1 MRKKLFSL
9 LMAAAMLLSAL
20 PAAAASEGEPQKL
33 PTPEVE
39 WLTEGRE
46 IDGRQFR
53 AGQAVMTNVP
63 TDILLNYRVEILNAA
78 GEVVEKYEDGFGGTP
93 RSVQEIWVGWYMDEG
108 YLPSGNYYIQVTYLG
123 NDSQT
128 YTDSEPGVSKPYT
141 YTYPNTAYAVPTD
154 IRWDGANFGYTL
166 PQEALVEDT
175 VLFLDFVRTDGE
187 NAGRGGRRAE
197 STRNLQETDNAAFLE
212 RFNERLTLYGEGKYK
227 FRIRVISQDIT
238 QKWHS
243 EWSEWSEERYVSAE
257 GLSGDGSLAND
268 LDQIIAGLENGGE
281 TIDRETKTEA
291 VEAVQKLD
299 QTELQQAMSADQD
312 GTGVTQQL
320 KELED
325 KLNIGAEVTV
335 DNALGISAA
344 DVSVIG
350 AGFSTSNVN
359 TAPTFTISK
368 PSEEKE
374 LSATYRSVMQLEL
387 SLGETVQTN
396 EDGTLLVPIQIT
408 IPVPSWTNTDYLYIL
423 HFRQDGTYER
433 IHPDIVGEAGAPL
446 ARFTVN
452 RLSPFVFAEFHPY
465 TVTFDLNGGEG
476 TAPAP
481 QQTDEN
487 GRLKSL
493 PADPTRAGH
502 TFTGWFTAKEN
513 GQKVDTSYQFTADAT
528 VYAVW
533 QATGGGNT
541 GGNTGGSTGG
551 GSTGGTTVRPS
562 VPEAVTEGETTTV
575 TTGLNASL
583 SGGTARAEVRRAVL
597 DETVDQLLEAAAEA
611 GTAPVAA
618 FDLDTP
624 AGTEGVRLNL
634 PAQPM
639 AELAQAAGTLRMT
652 SPVGSLTLDGT
663 ALAAAADGAEEL
675 VLSVVPAGT
684 ETLNQAQQ
692 SAIQGQPVFDV
703 TVLADG
709 APVSMPGG
717 KLTVT
722 VPYALAEGREPGGV
736 VVSYLDEQGQL
747 ADCPTAYDAAA
758 ETVTF
763 TPAHL
768 SLYVVRYDALRLWTN
783 PFTDV
788 SEDDWYYDAVRYV
801 NAGDLMTGTS
811 SAAFAPGVTTSRA
824 MLATL
829 LYRLDGAPDLS
840 GENLGYPYADVEADS
855 WYGDGVYWARLH
867 GVVTGVTGEIFDPD
881 GDITREQMAVMLY
894 RYAQYKDYDVTGN
907 ADLSGYA
914 DADSVSSWAQ
924 YAVAWAV
931 DAGLISG
938 VGNNTLNP
946 QGSATRAEIATILM
960 RFAETFVP
968 AE

>member
-1 MRKKLFSL
+1 M
-9 LMAAAMLLSAL
+9 
-20 PAAAASEGEPQKL
+20 
-33 PTPEVE
+33 
-39 WLTEGRE
+39 
-46 IDGRQFR
+46 
-53 AGQAVMTNVP
+53 
-63 TDILLNYRVEILNAA
+63 
-78 GEVVEKYEDGFGGTP
+78 
-93 RSVQEIWVGWYMDEG
+93 
-108 YLPSGNYYIQVTYLG
+108 
-123 NDSQT
+123 
-128 YTDSEPGVSKPYT
+128 
-141 YTYPNTAYAVPTD
+141 
-154 IRWDGANFGYTL
+154 
-166 PQEALVEDT
+166 
-175 VLFLDFVRTDGE
+175 
-187 NAGRGGRRAE
+187 
-197 STRNLQETDNAAFLE
+197 
-212 RFNERLTLYGEGKYK
+212 
-227 FRIRVISQDIT
+227 
-238 QKWHS
+238 
-243 EWSEWSEERYVSAE
+243 
-257 GLSGDGSLAND
+257 
-268 LDQIIAGLENGGE
+268 
-281 TIDRETKTEA
+281 
-291 VEAVQKLD
+291 
-299 QTELQQAMSADQD
+299 
-312 GTGVTQQL
+312 
-320 KELED
+320 
-325 KLNIGAEVTV
+325 
-335 DNALGISAA
+335 
-344 DVSVIG
+344 
-350 AGFSTSNVN
+350 
-359 TAPTFTISK
+359 
-368 PSEEKE
+368 
-374 LSATYRSVMQLEL
+374 
-387 SLGETVQTN
+387 
-396 EDGTLLVPIQIT
+396 
-408 IPVPSWTNTDYLYIL
+408 
-423 HFRQDGTYER
+423 
-433 IHPDIVGEAGAPL
+433 
-446 ARFTVN
+446 ARFTVKQ
-452 RLSPFVFAEFHPY
+452 LSPFVFAEFHPY

-476 TAPAP
+476 TAPAA

-533 QATGGGNT
+533 QATG

-624 AGTEGVRLNL
+624 AGTEGVRLTL

-692 SAIQGQPVFDV
+692 NAIQGH
-703 TVLADG
+703 
-709 APVSMPGG
+709 
-717 KLTVT
+717 
-722 VPYALAEGREPGGV
+722 
-736 VVSYLDEQGQL
+736 LDEQGQL

-811 SAAFAPGVTTSRA
+811 AATFAPGVTTSRA

-894 RYAQYKDYDVTGN
+894 RYAQYKDYDVTGS

-960 RFAETFVP
+960 RFVEGFVP

>member
-1 MRKKLFSL
+1 
-9 LMAAAMLLSAL
+9 MLLSAL
-20 PAAAASEGEPQKL
+20 PAAAAEETAEKL
-33 PTPEVE
+33 PTPKVE
-39 WLTEGRE
+39 WLTENKVIGEGEEARTY
-46 IDGRQFR
+46 Q
-53 AGQAVMTNVP
+53 AGQAIMTELPEGYPSYHMTLKDSAGNVLE
-63 TDILLNYRVEILNAA
+63 DITESSGDQTA
-78 GEVVEKYEDGFGGTP
+78 GVV
-93 RSVQEIWVGWYMDEG
+93 VINIGWYMEEP
-108 YLPSGNYYIQVTYLG
+108 LPSG
-123 NDSQT
+123 T
-128 YTDSEPGVSKPYT
+128 YTLEVYYVGSGSDYADSDVATVTYT
-141 YTYPNTAYAVPTD
+141 YTKPTAGYQTPTD
-154 IRWDGANFGYTL
+154 VTWGDDGFASFTLSDTEFGPRDDL
-166 PQEALVEDT
+166 FVQFGFFDAEDDT
-175 VLFLDFVRTDGE
+175 E
-187 NAGRGGRRAE
+187 PN
-197 STRNLQETDNAAFLE
+197 STRALTISPTPDDDDRDREKFEA
-212 RFNERLTLYGEGKYK
+212 RLNDLITRCGDGYYRY
-227 FRIRVISQDIT
+227 RIRVLSWYIT
-238 QKWHS
+238 EKSHS
-243 EWSEWSEERYVSAE
+243 AWSEWSEPRYVSGGDE
-257 GLSGDGSLAND
+257 TLTGKLDEIINGLPTDTE
-268 LDQIIAGLENGGE
+268 I
-281 TIDRETKTEA
+281 KTEA
-291 VEAVQKLD
+291 KADAVGKVRGLD
-299 QTELQQAMSADQD
+299 QTALQSAMSADHD
-312 GTGVTQQL
+312 GNGVTKRL
-320 KELED
+320 DDLET
-325 KLNIGAEVTV
+325 KLNVNTSINLAEDSGLSIDLSQV
-335 DNALGISAA
+335 D
-344 DVSVIG
+344 VIG
-350 AGFSTSNVN
+350 AGLNTEKI
-359 TAPTFTISK
+359 TAPTLTIDKAPDNLSI
-368 PSEEKE
+368 PTIYNSVLQVDLS
-374 LSATYRSVMQLEL
+374 LSASEDEILK
-387 SLGETVQTN
+387 N

-408 IPVPSWTNTDYLYIL
+408 MPIPGSIEPEYFRIL
-423 HFRQDGTYER
+423 HFYNDGER
-433 IHPDIVGEAGAPL
+433 REVIYPYVYQVEGQWM
-446 ARFTVN
+446 ARFTVKQ
-452 RLSPFVFAEFHPY
+452 LSPFVFAEFHPY

-476 TAPAP
+476 TAPAA

-541 GGNTGGSTGG
+541 GGGSTGGGSTGG

-684 ETLNQAQQ
+684 EALNQAQQ

-709 APVSMPGG
+709 AAVSMPGG

-894 RYAQYKDYDVTGN
+894 RYAQYKDYDVTGS

-960 RFAETFVP
+960 RFVEGFVP